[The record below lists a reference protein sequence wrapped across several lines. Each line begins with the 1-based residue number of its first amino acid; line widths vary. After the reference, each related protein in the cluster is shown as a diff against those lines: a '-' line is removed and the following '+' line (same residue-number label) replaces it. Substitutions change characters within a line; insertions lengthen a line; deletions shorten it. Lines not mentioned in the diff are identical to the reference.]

1 MVSIADFDLFLL
13 ELIAWRQDF
22 HAHPELTFDVY
33 RTAGLVA
40 DSLTAMGVDEV
51 VTGIGKTGAVGVI
64 RGAPTASGR
73 VIGLRADMDALAMQ
87 EQTNLPYASKTDG
100 KTHACGHDGHMTM
113 LLAQCGICVTTESST
128 RPWS

>member
-1 MVSIADFDLFLL
+1 MVSIADFDLFLF
-13 ELIAWRQDF
+13 ESIAWRQDF

-33 RTAGLVA
+33 RTVGLVA

-87 EQTNLPYASKTDG
+87 EQTNLPYATKTDG
-100 KTHACGHDGHMTM
+100 KCMPAVTTAIR
-113 LLAQCGICVTTESST
+113 QCCWVRRGICMTTESST
-128 RPWS
+128 GPWS